1 MSKVCTRRTCYYFG
15 TQTDTCDYYLVSGV
29 EHRRG
34 CPLGSQCTRYV
45 NRKEKESKKTAL
57 PDTSKQASAFIDR
70 PKVNVR
76 RERID
81 MMDVL
86 DRRMELYR
94 SGLSDAQIAKIEGS
108 HRNTVCNWRRRRRL
122 PPNTRKEVEA

>member
-1 MSKVCTRRTCYYFG
+1 
-15 TQTDTCDYYLVSGV
+15 
-29 EHRRG
+29 
-34 CPLGSQCTRYV
+34 V
-45 NRKEKESKKTAL
+45 NRKEKESKKTA
-57 PDTSKQASAFIDR
+57 PPNTSKQASAFIDR

-86 DRRMELYR
+86 DRRMKLYR
-94 SGLSDAQIAKIEGS
+94 SGLSDTQIAKIEGS

-122 PPNTRKEVEA
+122 PPNTGKEAEA